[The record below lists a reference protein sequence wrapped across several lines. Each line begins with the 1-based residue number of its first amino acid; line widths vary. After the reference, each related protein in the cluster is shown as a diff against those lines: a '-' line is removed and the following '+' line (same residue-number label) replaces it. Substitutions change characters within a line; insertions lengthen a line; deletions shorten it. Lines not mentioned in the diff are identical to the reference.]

1 MTNILSVNEFVLDDF
16 NPEAIMKKV
25 AERLKRSRLDLNL
38 SQAALAAKS
47 GVSMGSLKRFEQT
60 GEISLRNLVMLA
72 VALDSTEEFGLLFG
86 KPQYQSIDELIH
98 KNNAKTA
105 KRGRRNVF

>member
-1 MTNILSVNEFVLDDF
+1 MTNMSSVNEFVLDDF

-25 AERLKRSRLDLNL
+25 AERLKRSRLELNL

-47 GVSMGSLKRFEQT
+47 GVSMGSLKRFEHT

-86 KPQYQSIDELIH
+86 KQQYQSIDELIH
-98 KNNAKTA
+98 KNKAKTA

>member
-1 MTNILSVNEFVLDDF
+1 MVNILSANEFVVDDF

-25 AERLKRSRLDLNL
+25 AERLKRSRLELNL

-47 GVSMGSLKRFEQT
+47 GVSWGSLKRFEHT
-60 GEISLRNLVMLA
+60 GEISLRNLVLLA

-86 KPQYQSIDELIH
+86 KQQYQSIDELIT
-98 KNNAKTA
+98 KTKAKTA

>member
-1 MTNILSVNEFVLDDF
+1 MVNILSTNEFVVDDF

-25 AERLKRSRLDLNL
+25 AERLKRSRLELNL

-47 GVSMGSLKRFEQT
+47 GVSWGSLKRFEHT
-60 GEISLRNLVMLA
+60 GEISLRNLVLLA

-86 KPQYQSIDELIH
+86 KQQYQSIDELIT
-98 KNNAKTA
+98 KNKAKTA

>member
-1 MTNILSVNEFVLDDF
+1 
-16 NPEAIMKKV
+16 MKKI
-25 AERLKRSRLDLNL
+25 AERLKRSRLELNL
-38 SQAALAAKS
+38 SQAALSAKS
-47 GVSMGSLKRFEQT
+47 GVSWGSLKRFEHT

-86 KPQYQSIDELIH
+86 KQQYQSIDELIN
-98 KNNAKTA
+98 KNKAKTA